1 MTDNSATAPG
11 WHLRPLAAFDLETTG
26 IDLERDRVVTAAV
39 IETGADDSLST
50 RRTWLV
56 DPGTEIPAAASAI
69 HGISTE
75 KAAAE
80 GRPAAV
86 AVAEIT
92 DALER
97 ILVAGIPLVIMNAP
111 FDLTILD
118 RECRRHGVVPL
129 SERVDAVAPVI
140 DPLILDRHVDRY
152 RRGKRNLEAL
162 CAHYR
167 VSHGGAH
174 EAGAD
179 AAAAAAVARG
189 IGRSAARLA
198 ALSPQELHEL
208 QVRAAAAQAASFE
221 EFLRRKGRTDARISR
236 SWPLIPLEEASADPV

>member
-11 WHLRPLAAFDLETTG
+11 WHLGPLAAFDLETTG
-26 IDLERDRVVTAAV
+26 VDLERDRVVTAAV
-39 IETGADDSLST
+39 IETAADGSPSA

-56 DPGTEIPAAASAI
+56 DPGTEIPAAAAAI

-75 KAAAE
+75 RAAAE
-80 GRPAAV
+80 GQPAAA

-92 DALER
+92 EALER
-97 ILVAGIPLVIMNAP
+97 LLAAGIPLVIMNAP

-129 SERVDAVAPVI
+129 SDRLAAVAPIV
-140 DPLILDRHVDRY
+140 DPLVLDRHVDRY

-167 VSHGGAH
+167 VRHDGAH
-174 EAGAD
+174 EAGAA
-179 AAAAAAVARG
+179 AAAAAAVARS

-198 ALSPQELHEL
+198 GLSPLELHDL
-208 QVRAAAAQAASFE
+208 QVRAAAEQAASFE
-221 EFLRRKGRTDARISR
+221 AFLRRKGQTDARISR
-236 SWPLIPLEEASADPV
+236 SWPLIPLEEEQPGLW